1 MPTPSKVLYSDLP
14 ISFTAH
20 PITGNVNKLKN
31 RDAVKNSVR
40 NIVLTNH
47 GERFFKPR
55 FGGNVTSQLFEN
67 ASKFTEFNTARSIR
81 ISLQNHEPRADII
94 KCKVTSNPDTNNL
107 TVSLKFRVI
116 NDPEPIT
123 LDLVLE
129 RIR

>member
-1 MPTPSKVLYSDLP
+1 MPTPSKVIFSDIP

-20 PITGNVNKLKN
+20 PITGNVKKSIN

-40 NIVLTNH
+40 NIILTNH
-47 GERFFKPR
+47 GERFFKPK
-55 FGGNVTSQLFEN
+55 FGGNVTSKLFEN

-81 ISLQNHEPRADII
+81 IALANYEPRAEVI
-94 KCKVTSNPDTNNL
+94 KVKVTANPDTNNL
-107 TVSLKFRVI
+107 TASLKFRVI

-123 LDLVLE
+123 LDVLLE

>member
-1 MPTPSKVLYSDLP
+1 MPATNKVIYSDIP

-20 PITGNVNKLKN
+20 PITGNVKKSIN

-40 NIVLTNH
+40 NIILTNH
-47 GERFFKPR
+47 GERFFKPK

-81 ISLQNHEPRADII
+81 IALQNYEPRAEVINVRVD
-94 KCKVTSNPDTNNL
+94 SNPDTNNL
-107 TVSLKFRVI
+107 TATLKFRI
-116 NDPEPIT
+116 LNDPEPIT
-123 LDLVLE
+123 LDVLLE

>member
-1 MPTPSKVLYSDLP
+1 MPTPSKVIYSDIP

-20 PITGNVNKLKN
+20 PITGNVKKSIN

-40 NIVLTNH
+40 NIILTNH
-47 GERFFKPR
+47 GERFFKPK
-55 FGGNVTSQLFEN
+55 FGGNVTSKLFEN

-81 ISLQNHEPRADII
+81 IALANYEPRAEVI
-94 KCKVTSNPDTNNL
+94 KVKVTTDPDTNNL

-123 LDLVLE
+123 VDVLLE

>member
-1 MPTPSKVLYSDLP
+1 MPTPSKVIFSDIP

-20 PITGNVNKLKN
+20 PITGNVKKSIN

-40 NIVLTNH
+40 NIILTNH
-47 GERFFKPR
+47 GERFFKPK
-55 FGGNVTSQLFEN
+55 FGGNVTSKLFEN

-81 ISLQNHEPRADII
+81 IALANYEPRAEVI
-94 KCKVTSNPDTNNL
+94 KVKVTTDPDTNNL

-123 LDLVLE
+123 VDVLLE

>member
-1 MPTPSKVLYSDLP
+1 MPTPSKVIYSDIP

-20 PITGNVNKLKN
+20 PITGNVKKSIN

-40 NIVLTNH
+40 NIILTNH
-47 GERFFKPR
+47 GERFFKPK
-55 FGGNVTSQLFEN
+55 FGGNVTSKLFEN

-81 ISLQNHEPRADII
+81 IALANYEPRAEVI
-94 KCKVTSNPDTNNL
+94 KVKVTTDPDTNNL
-107 TVSLKFRVI
+107 TVSLKFRVT

-123 LDLVLE
+123 VDVLLE

>member
-1 MPTPSKVLYSDLP
+1 MPTPSKVIYSDIP

-20 PITGNVNKLKN
+20 PITGNVKKSIN

-40 NIVLTNH
+40 NIILTNH
-47 GERFFKPR
+47 GERFFKPK
-55 FGGNVTSQLFEN
+55 FGGNVTSKLFEN

-81 ISLQNHEPRADII
+81 IALANYEPRAEII
-94 KCKVTSNPDTNNL
+94 KVKVTANPDTNNL
-107 TVSLKFRVI
+107 TVSLKFRVT

-123 LDLVLE
+123 LDVLLE

>member
-1 MPTPSKVLYSDLP
+1 MPVPTKAIYSDIP

-20 PITGNVNKLKN
+20 PITGNVKKSIN

-40 NIVLTNH
+40 NIILTNH
-47 GERFFKPR
+47 GERFFKPK

-81 ISLQNHEPRADII
+81 IALQNYEPRAEVINVRVD
-94 KCKVTSNPDTNNL
+94 SNPDTNNL
-107 TVSLKFRVI
+107 TVTLKFRI
-116 NDPEPIT
+116 FNDPEPIT
-123 LDLVLE
+123 LDVLLE

>member
-1 MPTPSKVLYSDLP
+1 MPVPTKAIFSDIP

-20 PITGNVNKLKN
+20 PITGNVKKSIN

-40 NIVLTNH
+40 NIILTNH
-47 GERFFKPR
+47 GERFFKPK

-81 ISLQNHEPRADII
+81 IALANYEPRAEVI
-94 KCKVTSNPDTNNL
+94 KVKVTTDPDTNNL

-123 LDLVLE
+123 VDVLLE

>member
-1 MPTPSKVLYSDLP
+1 MPVPTKAIFSDIP

-20 PITGNVNKLKN
+20 PITGNVKKSIN

-40 NIVLTNH
+40 NIILTNH
-47 GERFFKPR
+47 GERFFKPK
-55 FGGNVTSQLFEN
+55 FGGNVTSKLFEN

-81 ISLQNHEPRADII
+81 IALANYEPRAEVI
-94 KCKVTSNPDTNNL
+94 KVKVTADPDTNNL
-107 TVSLKFRVI
+107 TVSLKFRVT

-123 LDLVLE
+123 VDVLLE

>member
-1 MPTPSKVLYSDLP
+1 MPTPSKVIYSDIP

-20 PITGNVNKLKN
+20 PITGNVKKSIN

-47 GERFFKPR
+47 GERFFKPK
-55 FGGNVTSQLFEN
+55 FGGNVTSKLFEN

-81 ISLQNHEPRADII
+81 IALANYEPRAEVI
-94 KCKVTSNPDTNNL
+94 KVKVTANPDTNNL
-107 TVSLKFRVI
+107 TVSLKFRVT

-123 LDLVLE
+123 LDILLE

>member
-1 MPTPSKVLYSDLP
+1 MPTPSKVIFSDIP

-20 PITGNVNKLKN
+20 PITGNVKKSIN

-40 NIVLTNH
+40 NIILTNH
-47 GERFFKPR
+47 GERFFKPK
-55 FGGNVTSQLFEN
+55 FGGNVTSKLFEN

-81 ISLQNHEPRADII
+81 IALANYEPRAEII
-94 KCKVTSNPDTNNL
+94 KVKVTANPDTNNL
-107 TVSLKFRVI
+107 TVSLKFRVT

-123 LDLVLE
+123 LDVLLE

>member
-1 MPTPSKVLYSDLP
+1 MPVPTKAIYSDIP

-20 PITGNVNKLKN
+20 PITGNVKKSIN

-40 NIVLTNH
+40 NIILTNH
-47 GERFFKPR
+47 GEKFFKPK

-81 ISLQNHEPRADII
+81 IALQNYEPRAEVINVRVD
-94 KCKVTSNPDTNNL
+94 SNPDTNNL
-107 TVSLKFRVI
+107 TATLKFRI
-116 NDPEPIT
+116 LNDPEPIT
-123 LDLVLE
+123 LDVLLE

>member
-1 MPTPSKVLYSDLP
+1 MPTPSKVIFSDIP

-20 PITGNVNKLKN
+20 PITGNVKKNIN

-40 NIVLTNH
+40 NIILTNH
-47 GERFFKPR
+47 GERFFKPK
-55 FGGNVTSQLFEN
+55 FGGNVTSKLFEN

-81 ISLQNHEPRADII
+81 IALANYEPRAEVI
-94 KCKVTSNPDTNNL
+94 KVKVTANPDTNNL
-107 TVSLKFRVI
+107 TVSLKFRVT

-123 LDLVLE
+123 LDVLLE

>member
-1 MPTPSKVLYSDLP
+1 MPTPSKVIFSDIP

-20 PITGNVNKLKN
+20 PITGNVKKSIN

-40 NIVLTNH
+40 NIILTNH
-47 GERFFKPR
+47 GERFFKPK
-55 FGGNVTSQLFEN
+55 FGGNVTSKLFEN

-81 ISLQNHEPRADII
+81 IALANYEPRAEVI
-94 KCKVTSNPDTNNL
+94 KVKVTANPDTNNL
-107 TVSLKFRVI
+107 TVSLKFRVT

-123 LDLVLE
+123 LDVLLE

>member
-1 MPTPSKVLYSDLP
+1 MPVPTKAIFSDIP

-20 PITGNVNKLKN
+20 PITGNVKKSIN

-40 NIVLTNH
+40 NIILTNH
-47 GERFFKPR
+47 GERFFKPK

-81 ISLQNHEPRADII
+81 IALQNYEPRAEVINVRVD
-94 KCKVTSNPDTNNL
+94 SNPDTNNL
-107 TVSLKFRVI
+107 TVTLKFRI
-116 NDPEPIT
+116 LNDPEPIT
-123 LDLVLE
+123 LDVLLE

>member
-1 MPTPSKVLYSDLP
+1 MPTPSKVIYSDIP

-20 PITGNVNKLKN
+20 PITGNVKKSIN

-40 NIVLTNH
+40 NIILTNH
-47 GERFFKPR
+47 GERFFKPK
-55 FGGNVTSQLFEN
+55 FGGNVTSKLFEN

-81 ISLQNHEPRADII
+81 IALANYEPRAEVI
-94 KCKVTSNPDTNNL
+94 KVKVTANPDTNNL
-107 TVSLKFRVI
+107 TASLKFRVT

-123 LDLVLE
+123 LDVLIE

>member
-1 MPTPSKVLYSDLP
+1 MPTPSKVIYSDIP

-20 PITGNVNKLKN
+20 PITGNVKKSIN

-40 NIVLTNH
+40 NIILTNH
-47 GERFFKPR
+47 GERFFKPK
-55 FGGNVTSQLFEN
+55 FGGNVTSKLFEN

-81 ISLQNHEPRADII
+81 IALANYEPRAEVI
-94 KCKVTSNPDTNNL
+94 KVKVTANPDTNNL
-107 TVSLKFRVI
+107 TVSLKFRVT

-123 LDLVLE
+123 LDVLLE

>member
-1 MPTPSKVLYSDLP
+1 MPVPTKAIFSDIP

-20 PITGNVNKLKN
+20 PITGNVKKSIN

-40 NIVLTNH
+40 NIILTNH
-47 GERFFKPR
+47 GERFFKPK

-81 ISLQNHEPRADII
+81 IALQNYEPRAEVINVRVD
-94 KCKVTSNPDTNNL
+94 SNPDTNNL
-107 TVSLKFRVI
+107 TVTLKFRI
-116 NDPEPIT
+116 FNDPEPIT
-123 LDLVLE
+123 LDVLLE

>member
-1 MPTPSKVLYSDLP
+1 MPTPSKVIFSDIP

-20 PITGNVNKLKN
+20 PITGNVKKSIN

-40 NIVLTNH
+40 NIILTNH
-47 GERFFKPR
+47 GERFFKPK
-55 FGGNVTSQLFEN
+55 FGGNVTSKLFEN

-81 ISLQNHEPRADII
+81 IALANYEPRAEVI
-94 KCKVTSNPDTNNL
+94 KVKVTTDPDTNNL
-107 TVSLKFRVI
+107 TVSLKFRVT

-123 LDLVLE
+123 IDVLLE

>member
-1 MPTPSKVLYSDLP
+1 MPTPSKVIFSDIP

-20 PITGNVNKLKN
+20 PITGNVKKSIN

-40 NIVLTNH
+40 NIILTNH
-47 GERFFKPR
+47 GERFFKPK
-55 FGGNVTSQLFEN
+55 FGGNVTSKLFEN

-81 ISLQNHEPRADII
+81 IALANYEPRAEVI
-94 KCKVTSNPDTNNL
+94 KVKVTTDPDTNNL
-107 TVSLKFRVI
+107 TVSLKFRVT

-123 LDLVLE
+123 VNVLLE

>member
-1 MPTPSKVLYSDLP
+1 MPAPTKAIYSDIP

-20 PITGNVNKLKN
+20 PITGNVKKSIN

-40 NIVLTNH
+40 NIILTNH
-47 GERFFKPR
+47 GERFFKPK
-55 FGGNVTSQLFEN
+55 FGGNVTSKLFEN

-81 ISLQNHEPRADII
+81 IALANYEPRAEVI
-94 KCKVTSNPDTNNL
+94 KVKVTANPDTNNL
-107 TVSLKFRVI
+107 TASLKFRVT

-123 LDLVLE
+123 LDVLIE

>member
-1 MPTPSKVLYSDLP
+1 MPTPSKVIYSDIP

-20 PITGNVNKLKN
+20 PITGNVKKSIN

-40 NIVLTNH
+40 NIILTNH
-47 GERFFKPR
+47 GERFFKPK
-55 FGGNVTSQLFEN
+55 FGGNVTSKLFEN

-81 ISLQNHEPRADII
+81 IALAYYEPRSEII
-94 KCKVTSNPDTNNL
+94 KVKVTANPDTNNL
-107 TVSLKFRVI
+107 TVSLKFRVT

-123 LDLVLE
+123 LDVLLE

>member
-1 MPTPSKVLYSDLP
+1 MPTPSKVIFSDIP

-20 PITGNVNKLKN
+20 PITGNVKKSIN

-40 NIVLTNH
+40 NIILTNH
-47 GERFFKPR
+47 GERFFKPK
-55 FGGNVTSQLFEN
+55 FGGNVTSKLFEN

-81 ISLQNHEPRADII
+81 IALANYEPRAEVI
-94 KCKVTSNPDTNNL
+94 KVKVTANPDTNNL

-123 LDLVLE
+123 LDVLIE

>member
-1 MPTPSKVLYSDLP
+1 MPVPTKAIFSDIP

-20 PITGNVNKLKN
+20 PITGNVKKSIN

-40 NIVLTNH
+40 NIILTNH
-47 GERFFKPR
+47 GERFFKPK

-81 ISLQNHEPRADII
+81 IALQNYEPRAEVINVRVD
-94 KCKVTSNPDTNNL
+94 TDPDTNNL
-107 TVSLKFRVI
+107 TATLKFRI
-116 NDPEPIT
+116 LNDPEPIT
-123 LDLVLE
+123 LDVLLE